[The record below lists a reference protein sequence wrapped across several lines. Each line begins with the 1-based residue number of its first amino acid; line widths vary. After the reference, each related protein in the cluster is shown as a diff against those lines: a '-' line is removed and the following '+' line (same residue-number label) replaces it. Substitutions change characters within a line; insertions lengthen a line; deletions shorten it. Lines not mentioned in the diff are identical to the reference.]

1 MEDKIKVSIVIQ
13 SMLSDAMV
21 EVHHQEL
28 MEEGQERLR
37 FVKYLVAYYP
47 NTNQDIMVDFVYE
60 QFKKFDNK

>member
-37 FVKYLVAYYP
+37 FVKYLVAYYSHKSRY
-47 NTNQDIMVDFVYE
+47 FG
-60 QFKKFDNK
+60 

>member
-13 SMLSDAMV
+13 SMLTDAMV

-28 MEEGQERLR
+28 MDEGQERLR
-37 FVKYLVAYYP
+37 FVKYLILYYP
-47 NTNQDIMVDFVYE
+47 DTTQEILVDFVYE

>member
-37 FVKYLVAYYP
+37 FVKYLILYYP
-47 NTNQDIMVDFVYE
+47 DTTQKILVDFVYE
-60 QFKKFDNK
+60 QFKKLDNK

>member
-1 MEDKIKVSIVIQ
+1 MDKIKVSIVIQ
-13 SMLSDAMV
+13 SMLTDAMV

-37 FVKYLVAYYP
+37 FVKYLILYYP
-47 NTNQDIMVDFVYE
+47 DTTQNILVDFVYE